1 MSSESSTHGIAH
13 LRAIT
18 DSINDAIVSIDADGR
33 ILSWNP
39 AAESMFQY
47 SAAEAIGQAITVII
61 PERFRSAHEQGLA
74 RVVAGGPQHVIGKT
88 AELAAVRKDGTEVP
102 IELSLSTWEID
113 GQRYFGGILRDIAAR
128 KQVDAA
134 VQASEQRFRS
144 IAESAN
150 DAIISADSKGLIA
163 SWNKTAEQIFGYAA
177 AEVLH
182 RPLTIII
189 PERFRELHDQ
199 GIARVVAGGPHH
211 VIGKTVELAGL
222 HKDGWEIPIEL
233 SLSTWEIAKER
244 FFCGIIRD
252 ITTRKQADAAIRA
265 SEERFRSIAE
275 SASDAIIS
283 ADSAGLIVSWNQAAE
298 RIFGYSPDEVRQQ
311 ALTIIIPE
319 RFRKL
324 HEQGINRAASGG
336 EHHVIGQTVELAGL
350 HKDGHEVPI
359 ELSLSTWQSEGQQY
373 FCGIIRD
380 ISERKK
386 AQEELH
392 KHKEELADKARKLR
406 KANSD
411 VRQKNEELKALSNKL
426 AKYLSRQVY
435 NSIFQGKKD
444 VKIESYRKKLTV
456 FFSDIEGFTEL
467 SDRLESEVLTSMLN
481 KYLNEMTAIALEY
494 GGTIDKYIGD
504 AIMIFFGDPDTLGD
518 KQDALACV
526 NMALKMR
533 GRIAALQREWDSL
546 GMSKPLRVRMGIN
559 TGFCTVGNFGS
570 EERLDYTIVGSQ
582 VNLASRLESLAEP
595 GEILISHS
603 TYSLIADEVTCDKKQ
618 EVKVK
623 GLAYPVQSYRVRGP
637 RLDVIPEDERLKAAL
652 AGFRLSIDFEKLSY
666 ADKVKAK
673 ELLQQ
678 AIAKL
683 Q

>member
-1 MSSESSTHGIAH
+1 MALEGLEHNLAH
-13 LRAIT
+13 LKAIT
-18 DSINDAIVSIDADGR
+18 ESINDAIVSIDADGN

-47 SAAEAIGQAITVII
+47 SVAEAIGQPITVII

-74 RVVAGGPQHVIGKT
+74 RVVAGGAHHVIGKT

-113 GQRYFGGILRDIAAR
+113 GQRFFGGILRDISAR
-128 KQVDAA
+128 KQADAA

-150 DAIISADSKGLIA
+150 DAIISADSHGLIV

-177 AEVLH
+177 DEVLH
-182 RPLTIII
+182 KPLTVII

-222 HKDGWEIPIEL
+222 HKDGQEIPIEL
-233 SLSTWEIAKER
+233 SLSTWEIADER

-252 ITTRKQADAAIRA
+252 ISARKQADAMVRA

-283 ADSAGLIVSWNQAAE
+283 ADAAGLIVSWNQAAE
-298 RIFGYSPDEVRQQ
+298 KIFGYRADEVLRH
-311 ALTIIIPE
+311 ALTIVIPE
-319 RFRKL
+319 RFREL
-324 HEQGINRAASGG
+324 HEQGIKRAAGGG
-336 EHHVIGQTVELAGL
+336 EHRVIGQTVELAGL

-359 ELSLSTWQSEGQQY
+359 ELSLSTWQSEGRRY

-380 ISERKK
+380 VTERKK

-392 KHKEELADKARKLR
+392 KHKEDLADKARKLR

-533 GRIAALQREWDSL
+533 SRIAALQREWDSL

-603 TYSLIADEVTCDKKQ
+603 TYSLIGDEVTCDKKQ

-637 RLDVIPEDERLKAAL
+637 RLDLIPEDERLKAAL
-652 AGFRLSIDFEKLSY
+652 GGFRLSIDFEKLSY

-673 ELLQQ
+673 ELLQK